1 MSSVKTRQRLT
12 KEDDWLYALL
22 LGFVLGCPST
32 TRRTIVLEKG
42 GNGKKRKRKTV
53 YKPVCARC
61 CSFRERAITGHLL
74 NTILAEIRRPLA
86 KNSAYARLTTGSS
99 VEDEVTKLTRGSAA
113 SDKLFE
119 YIVYVM
125 RSDMPDTEAI
135 YYYIRNAFAHGSF
148 EFTDV
153 GDRRILV
160 LESSKDGK
168 LKAQMRLRESTLLKM
183 IELSRKTATEIYG
196 MQKKKA

>member
-1 MSSVKTRQRLT
+1 
-12 KEDDWLYALL
+12 
-22 LGFVLGCPST
+22 
-32 TRRTIVLEKG
+32 
-42 GNGKKRKRKTV
+42 
-53 YKPVCARC
+53 
-61 CSFRERAITGHLL
+61 
-74 NTILAEIRRPLA
+74 
-86 KNSAYARLTTGSS
+86 
-99 VEDEVTKLTRGSAA
+99 
-113 SDKLFE
+113 
-119 YIVYVM
+119 
-125 RSDMPDTEAI
+125 MPDTEAI